1 MRWIEK
7 RRLSAES
14 GFWKT
19 IWSARTSSA
28 SRLAVR
34 PASAWPSSSITEPSS
49 GSVRPSRRRASV
61 VLPLPDS
68 PTSPSVSP
76 GRSASA
82 MSCTAWISW
91 PSCLNVLRSP
101 SARTTGAASWSTTV
115 GTGAADVARGR
126 SSRLLPEVAAADAAA
141 ARVVQRRL
149 LRAADVLGH
158 RAAVDEDARGQVGA
172 ERRAGGPGSCP
183 AALRP
188 CARRRAG
195 CSAAGRPCTDGAGRR
210 RRGRPAPPRRARPA

>member
-1 MRWIEK
+1 MIARPMMRWIEK

-61 VLPLPDS
+61 VFPLPDS

-101 SARTTGAASWSTTV
+101 SARTTGAASWSTD
-115 GTGAADVARGR
+115 GRHRRRGR
-126 SSRLLPEVAAADAAA
+126 RARQVVGLLPEVAAADAAA
-141 ARVVQRRL
+141 ARVVQGRL
-149 LRAADVLGH
+149 LRAAEVLGH
-158 RAAVDEDARGQVGA
+158 RAAVDEHARGQVGA
-172 ERRAGGPGSCP
+172 DRGRKPGIVSSLPC
-183 AALRP
+183 ALRTP
-188 CARRRAG
+188 PRGMQRRR
-195 CSAAGRPCTDGAGRR
+195 PTV
-210 RRGRPAPPRRARPA
+210 